1 MMTDPPVT
9 VAISDKAFS
18 PVLFFFFFLVVI
30 VVGARF

>member
-18 PVLFFFFFLVVI
+18 PVLFFFFLVVI